1 MTGVP
6 EEVAVPSRRNTT
18 LKVIKGALAGGPA
31 PARRRLVSRPLP
43 RPAEPIEQVLERLDR
58 EPVEDPLEA
67 GDLTVVGDPA
77 EVEDL
82 PDPDREPDSDGM
94 DDTTGAAA
102 DTEAAT
108 DTGRPADSDAASQ
121 AGTGAD
127 GAGPGTDDAIDA
139 GRKKS
144 RSTAAEPGPPGRGRA
159 LTALLVV
166 LLAAALA
173 GAGVYGHRWYV
184 DRATDQAHRQAVAA
198 ARQAAVNFVSI
209 SAASVDRDLQRV
221 TAGATG
227 DFKDEFARGQKQVRA
242 AVVENKVQSQGSVL
256 RAALVSGDRRHAVV
270 LVAVDATVKNVK
282 APDGRPSHYRIQL
295 DLVRDG
301 DSGQWLVSKLQFVG

>member
-43 RPAEPIEQVLERLDR
+43 RPAEPIEQVLEHLDR

-82 PDPDREPDSDGM
+82 PDPDPEPAL
-94 DDTTGAAA
+94 TGGPGKAAA
-102 DTEAAT
+102 DTETAT
-108 DTGRPADSDAASQ
+108 QTGDPADTDAAP
-121 AGTGAD
+121 D
-127 GAGPGTDDAIDA
+127 DA
-139 GRKKS
+139 GRKKGPV
-144 RSTAAEPGPPGRGRA
+144 TGAQPGPPGQARA
-159 LTALLVV
+159 LTAVLVV

>member
-1 MTGVP
+1 M
-6 EEVAVPSRRNTT
+6 PSRRNTT
-18 LKVIKGALAGGPA
+18 LKVIKGALSGGPA

-43 RPAEPIEQVLERLDR
+43 RPAEPIEQVLGRLDR
-58 EPVEDPLEA
+58 EPVKDPVEA

-82 PDPDREPDSDGM
+82 PDPHRGPATVDSD
-94 DDTTGAAA
+94 AEA
-102 DTEAAT
+102 DAGPE
-108 DTGRPADSDAASQ
+108 ADSDAE
-121 AGTGAD
+121 
-127 GAGPGTDDAIDA
+127 PDAAVDA
-139 GRKKS
+139 GGKTS
-144 RSTAAEPGPPGRGRA
+144 RSAPAAPGAPARGRA
-159 LTALLVV
+159 LVALLVV

-184 DRATDQAHRQAVAA
+184 DRATDQAHREAVAA
-198 ARQAAVNFVSI
+198 ARQAAVNFVSV

-227 DFKDEFARGQKQVRA
+227 DFKDEFTRGQAQVRA

-256 RAALVSGDRRHAVV
+256 RAGLVSGDRRHAVV
-270 LVAVDATVKNVK
+270 LVAVDATVKNAK

-295 DLVRDG
+295 DLVRDD
-301 DSGQWLVSKLQFVG
+301 DSGEWLVSKLQFVG

>member
-1 MTGVP
+1 M
-6 EEVAVPSRRNTT
+6 PSRRNTT

-82 PDPDREPDSDGM
+82 PADAETGDADARTKDV
-94 DDTTGAAA
+94 TTGTTRNVPTDEDGRA
-102 DTEAAT
+102 D
-108 DTGRPADSDAASQ
+108 D
-121 AGTGAD
+121 
-127 GAGPGTDDAIDA
+127 PGT
-139 GRKKS
+139 
-144 RSTAAEPGPPGRGRA
+144 PGRRRA
-159 LTALLVV
+159 LVALLVV

-184 DRATDQAHRQAVAA
+184 DRATDQARQDAVAA
-198 ARQAAVNFVSI
+198 ARQASVNFVSV
-209 SAASVDRDLQRV
+209 SAASVDRDLQRIV
-221 TAGATG
+221 AGATG
-227 DFKDEFARGQKQVRA
+227 DFKEEFTRGQAQVRT
-242 AVVENKVQSQGSVL
+242 AVVENKVESHGTVL
-256 RAALVSGDRRHAVV
+256 RAGLVSGDRRRAVV

-282 APDGRPSHYRIQL
+282 APDGRPSHYRIQV
-295 DLVRDG
+295 DLVRDR
-301 DSGQWLVSKLQFVG
+301 DSGDWLVAKLQFVG

>member
-18 LKVIKGALAGGPA
+18 FKVIKGAKAGGPT
-31 PARRRLVSRPLP
+31 PARRRVVTVLH
-43 RPAEPIEQVLERLDR
+43 PADPVERVLERLDQ
-58 EPVEDPLEA
+58 EPVEDPTEA
-67 GDLTVVGDPA
+67 GNLTVVADDEPRRPA
-77 EVEDL
+77 GRR
-82 PDPDREPDSDGM
+82 PTSAAQADR
-94 DDTTGAAA
+94 
-102 DTEAAT
+102 
-108 DTGRPADSDAASQ
+108 DTGPETGRRKPAVP
-121 AGTGAD
+121 G
-127 GAGPGTDDAIDA
+127 GPH
-139 GRKKS
+139 
-144 RSTAAEPGPPGRGRA
+144 RGRA

-184 DRATDQAHRQAVAA
+184 DRATDQAHREAIAA
-198 ARQAAVNFVSI
+198 ARQAAVNFVSV

-227 DFKDEFARGQKQVRA
+227 DFKDEFTRGQAQVRT

-256 RAALVSGDRRHAVV
+256 RAGLLSGDRRHAVV

-295 DLVRDG
+295 DLVRDR
-301 DSGQWLVSKLQFVG
+301 DSGEWLVSKLQFVG

>member
-18 LKVIKGALAGGPA
+18 LKVIKGAKTGGPT
-31 PARRRLVSRPLP
+31 PPRRRLVNRAVPA
-43 RPAEPIEQVLERLDR
+43 PAEPIERVLERLDR
-58 EPVEDPLEA
+58 EPVEDPTEA

-82 PDPDREPDSDGM
+82 PDPEP
-94 DDTTGAAA
+94 
-102 DTEAAT
+102 E
-108 DTGRPADSDAASQ
+108 PAERDA
-121 AGTGAD
+121 
-127 GAGPGTDDAIDA
+127 
-139 GRKKS
+139 
-144 RSTAAEPGPPGRGRA
+144 AAEPAGTAPPRRARA

-173 GAGVYGHRWYV
+173 GAGVQGHRWYV
-184 DRATDQAHRQAVAA
+184 DRATDQARREAVAA
-198 ARQAAVNFVSI
+198 ARQAAVNFVSV
-209 SAASVDRDLQRV
+209 SAASVDRDLSRI

-227 DFKDEFARGQKQVRA
+227 DFKDEFTRGQAQVRA

-256 RAALVSGDRRHAVV
+256 RAGLVSGDRQRAVV
-270 LVAVDATVKNVK
+270 LVAVDATVRNVK

-295 DLVRDG
+295 DLVRDR
-301 DSGQWLVSKLQFVG
+301 DSGDWLVTKLQFVG